1 MRGFAPPRRL
11 LVETVR
17 VSVPYLVVSLMLA
30 SVSVLPRQASGQPQG
45 KKKAPPTQVR
55 TVTMAS
61 GLWHPW
67 SLAFLP
73 NGDMLVTERN
83 GKLRLVRDGRLDP

>member
-1 MRGFAPPRRL
+1 MKRFLPFAL
-11 LVETVR
+11 LLGTFAAI
-17 VSVPYLVVSLMLA
+17 ST
-30 SVSVLPRQASGQPQG
+30 LPGPVSGQPQG
-45 KKKAPPTQVR
+45 KKKAPPTKVR
-55 TVTMAS
+55 TVTMAT

-83 GKLRLVRDGRLDP
+83 GKQYVSIQCGSSLFTFGLR